1 MSIVERWNA
10 LTHGAGAVGFAVAV
24 TILLATTSI
33 VGDPWKITSIAIY
46 GVTLVALYTS
56 SAVYHSLTGRAK
68 AICRKIDHTS
78 IYLLIAGTYTPF
90 LLGPLRGPWGWTLL
104 AIVWTLA
111 VIGIIQ
117 DWWQLDRRRILSLVL
132 YIGMGWL
139 VVVAIGPLMRALPAP
154 ALWWILAGGLAYTGG
169 VAFYVVDHRWPSA
182 HVAWHLCVIAGSAC
196 HFVAIARYVA

>member
-1 MSIVERWNA
+1 MPIVERLNA
-10 LTHGAGAVGFAVAV
+10 LTHGAGAIGFAVAV
-24 TILLATTSI
+24 ASLLTTTAL

-56 SAVYHSLTGRAK
+56 STAYHALTGRAK

-90 LLGPLRGPWGWTLL
+90 LLGPLRGPWGWSLL
-104 AIVWTLA
+104 GVVWTLA

-117 DWWQLDRRRILSLVL
+117 DWWQFDRKRILSLVL

-139 VVVAIGPLMRALPAP
+139 AIVAVGPLMRTLPAP
-154 ALWWILAGGLAYTGG
+154 ALWWVLAGGLAYTGG
-169 VAFYVVDHRWPSA
+169 VAFYVIDHRWPSA